1 MSRKSPFL
9 PLFLLFLLFVAPILI
24 AWYLVAGGQW
34 SGTQVNRGY
43 LFRPAVSLQ
52 QMPWKNID
60 GKPFLW
66 KNNDQKWV
74 MMYIVPRTCDVGC
87 HNTIY
92 KLHQVRI
99 ALNQDQDHFIRVLVF
114 LSPVKTGELQTIKRD
129 PNAKDMQM
137 LMLNQAALLA
147 QLNAYADKN
156 KLVSEGGV
164 LILDPAQRAVLAYP
178 AEVNPQ
184 DLLKDLQRLMRAF
197 HLGQSKT

>member
-9 PLFLLFLLFVAPILI
+9 PLFLLFLLFAVPIII

-34 SGTQVNRGY
+34 PGAQVNRGY

-52 QMPWKNID
+52 QMPWKNLD
-60 GKPFLW
+60 GQSILW

-74 MMYIVPRTCDVGC
+74 MMYVVPQACNAVC
-87 HNTIY
+87 HDSLY

-99 ALNQDQDHFIRVLVF
+99 ALNQDQDRFTRVLVF
-114 LSPVKTGELQTIKRD
+114 LPPVKSGEFQAIQQD

-137 LMLNQAALLA
+137 LTLTPTALTA
-147 QLNAYADKN
+147 QLSAYSGKE
-156 KLVSEGGV
+156 KLITEGGV
-164 LILDPAQRAVLAYP
+164 LILDPQQRAVLAYP
-178 AEVNPQ
+178 AAVNPQ

-197 HLGQSKT
+197 HLGQNKT